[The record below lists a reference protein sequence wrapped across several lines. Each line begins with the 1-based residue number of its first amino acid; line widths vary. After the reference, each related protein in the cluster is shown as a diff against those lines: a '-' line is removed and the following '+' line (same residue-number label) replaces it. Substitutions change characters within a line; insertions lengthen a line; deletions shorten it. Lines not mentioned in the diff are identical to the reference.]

1 MKAHYPRVK
10 IGDVL
15 VQVSRREAVDPRISY
30 RLLGV
35 RWYGEG
41 LFKKDLRS
49 GLEIK
54 ASHLYRVEEGD
65 FVYSR
70 LFAWKGSFAVASAGE
85 HGSHVSNEF
94 PSFRVDAYR
103 CDANFLAWYFR
114 QEHAWNDALGLSSG
128 VTSTSRN
135 RLSESKFLAM
145 PVPLPPLAEQ
155 QEVVSRLDS
164 LANHLRQVAEHL
176 DEIELDTKR
185 LLAVRFHKAVE
196 GAPYRPMAEVAPVVR
211 RSVTIDSA
219 TRYREVGARSFGKG
233 LFLKPDFF
241 GAEATWEKP
250 VWVEQGDLV
259 LSNIKAW
266 EGAIAVAGPK
276 HDRCI
281 ASHRYITCVPR
292 YDVAT
297 SGFLGYYFLTQD
309 GLDKIGVASPGTADR
324 NRTLSLS
331 NLGKIDV
338 PVPMLS
344 KQQAFDALQAKVA
357 DVAAQRAAVRQ
368 VTAALIPA
376 MLGRVFGSLELDG
389 DTNE

>member
-1 MKAHYPRVK
+1 MQLGSVALP
-10 IGDVL
+10 
-15 VQVSRREAVDPRISY
+15 VDRSERPVPGMAY
-30 RLLGV
+30 RQIGV
-35 RWYGEG
+35 RLWGEG
-41 LFKKDLRS
+41 AYERATIDGGETKYAQLFKTQVDDIIVNKIWARNGSVAVVNAALDGCYGS
-49 GLEIK
+49 GEFPMFAVIKERLAPAWVHWLTKTPWFWSQCDEKSRGTSGKNRIRPEQFLEI
-54 ASHLYRVEEGD
+54 EI
-65 FVYSR
+65 
-70 LFAWKGSFAVASAGE
+70 
-85 HGSHVSNEF
+85 
-94 PSFRVDAYR
+94 
-103 CDANFLAWYFR
+103 
-114 QEHAWNDALGLSSG
+114 
-128 VTSTSRN
+128 
-135 RLSESKFLAM
+135 
-145 PVPLPPLAEQ
+145 PLPPLLEQ
-155 QEVVSRLDS
+155 QALVGRLDS
-164 LANHLRQVAEHL
+164 LANNLGKVTAHL
-176 DEIELDTKR
+176 DEIDLDTKR
-185 LLAVRFHKAVE
+185 LLAGRFRHAID
-196 GAPYRPMAEVAPVVR
+196 GAAYRPMAAVAPTIR
-211 RSVTIDSA
+211 RSVTIDN
-219 TRYREVGARSFGKG
+219 TMRYREVGARSFGKG
-233 LFLKPDFF
+233 LFLKPDFV

-357 DVAAQRAAVRQ
+357 DIAAQRAAVRQ

-376 MLGRVFGSLELDG
+376 MLGRVFGS
-389 DTNE
+389 